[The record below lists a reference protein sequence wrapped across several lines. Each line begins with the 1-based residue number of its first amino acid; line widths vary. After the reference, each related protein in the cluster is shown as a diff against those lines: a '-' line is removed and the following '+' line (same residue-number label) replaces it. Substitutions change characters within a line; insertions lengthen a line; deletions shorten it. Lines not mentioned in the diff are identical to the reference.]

1 MLNPIPTI
9 ANAVTVIQDPGSTST
24 GLWSLFL
31 SVAILLAVGL
41 IMRRQPGQKERG
53 LGVWRH
59 LVHTGIFTSLAVA
72 LLAGYPE
79 MEAAIQAVVGRTFL
93 TELAQV
99 YGGAGLIHLPTLF
112 LAATM
117 FLAYSI
123 TPLIAAAPIALAD
136 LIVER
141 VLSWR
146 HGLQMEPV
154 EVAEVEE

>member
-1 MLNPIPTI
+1 MRGPVATSSTVTI
-9 ANAVTVIQDPGSTST
+9 LQDPGPAPT
-24 GLWSLFL
+24 GLWGLFL
-31 SVAILLAVGL
+31 AVAILLAVG
-41 IMRRQPGQKERG
+41 IMMRQPPQRKERDLG
-53 LGVWRH
+53 LWRRM
-59 LVHTGIFTSLAVA
+59 VHAGIFSSLAVA

-79 MEAAIQAVVGRTFL
+79 MDIAIQALVGRTFI
-93 TELAQV
+93 TELALV

-117 FLAYSI
+117 FLAYVV

-146 HGLQMEPV
+146 HGLQLEPV
-154 EVAEVEE
+154 EVTELDE